1 MIEYNLEKH
10 KPKIVY
16 DVNGVRKYLCKVRK
30 MLIHITPEET
40 VRQSFL
46 SYLITEIKI
55 PITKILVEAPILHH
69 QKEGTIKHK
78 GRADILVLDED
89 DNPLVIYECKK
100 ENDSFITQVYK
111 QADNYYD
118 AIRTVVYVGIVIGNN
133 LHFYYYEYENLDNE
147 DVKERIDI
155 AKHPNYLGLLNDED
169 FEILEYQEE
178 IYERPNYKE
187 PLNEEELNDLFDYG
201 VIGDGTNKK
210 LFPFLINFYG
220 WILDEKDKLQ
230 LDENFKDIGIKFTKF
245 GNAGGGNFTQQY
257 RAFLLE
263 NIEEK
268 PIIFLGLNSMS
279 SGENSPI
286 GTSLFVAIET
296 NEHSHSSLQ
305 LRCDKYINIENHTAK
320 IWHDATITIGKLGA
334 AKRQDLIDFI
344 ASKENNI
351 LIDNQIILGEINFEN
366 DINSQQE
373 QTQKFIQN
381 LIEYAILRD
390 EFRKHKK
397 GFS

>member
-1 MIEYNLEKH
+1 MIEFNLEKH

-16 DVNGVRKYLCKVRK
+16 DVQGTKKYLCRVRK

-46 SYLITEIKI
+46 NYLIKEVKI
-55 PITKILVEAPILHH
+55 PITQLLVEEPVSHH
-69 QKEGTIKHK
+69 QSETEIRNK
-78 GRADILVLDED
+78 GRIDVLVLDHE
-89 DNPLVIYECKK
+89 NIPFIVYECKK
-100 ENDSFITQVYK
+100 ETESFTDNVYS
-111 QADNYYD
+111 QAMDYFE
-118 AIRTVVYVGIVIGNN
+118 AINSIDYVGVVIGNQID
-133 LHFYYYEYENLDNE
+133 LISFDYENDEVIAVKYAEHPKYTNLCLDNE
-147 DVKERIDI
+147 EVLIEDLIF
-155 AKHPNYLGLLNDED
+155 ED
-169 FEILEYQEE
+169 FV
-178 IYERPNYKE
+178 RPNYKE
-187 PLNEEELNDLFDYG
+187 PINEEELNDLFDYG
-201 VIGDGTNKK
+201 VIGNGTNKK
-210 LFPFLINFYG
+210 LFPFLINLYG

-351 LIDNQIILGEINFEN
+351 LINNQIILGEINFDN

-373 QTQKFIQN
+373 QTQKFIKN